1 MKKKFLSNLV
11 LIIFLNLIIKP
22 FYILGIDA
30 EIINRVGELDYGIY
44 FSIIN
49 LTFLFNIFLDLGI
62 NNFNVTNLAQHSFL
76 LKKHFSKIIPLKIL
90 LGVVYF
96 LIVSCVGYFLDYNIK
111 ILMFLLFNQFLAVF
125 LLFLR
130 SNLAGLHLFFQDSI
144 ISVLDRFL
152 LILICSLLLW
162 GNIVSSP
169 FQIIWFVYAQSC
181 SYLLAVLFS
190 VIFILK
196 KTGRFNLNW
205 DPIFSLALLK
215 RSLPYAILIF
225 LMTIYYRVDVIMIEL
240 IQGPSEAG
248 VYAGSFRFFE
258 ASNMISYL
266 FAVLLLPIF
275 SRLLKNKKPISE
287 LVLISFKIIISFAL
301 VLCFIS
307 IFYNQE
313 IIQFR
318 YGLGQFDNVELFLN
332 KSFNIFP
339 ILMFCFL
346 CISCTYIFGT
356 LLTANGN
363 LNLLNKI
370 AFSGMIINITLN
382 YFLISSYGALG
393 AAISS
398 FFTQAITAIIQI
410 FFCFSI
416 FKFNNFKFILE
427 PLFFFIIGLFIISFI
442 SIDLSEKWYVN
453 ICLFGF
459 LSIIWS
465 FITGM
470 IRFSYLKNIFSN
482 EKNLNYDK

>member
-30 EIINRVGELDYGIY
+30 EIINRVGELEYGIY

-49 LTFLFNIFLDLGI
+49 LTFLFNIFLDFGI

-90 LGVVYF
+90 LGVFYF
-96 LIVSCVGYFLDYNIK
+96 FLVSCVGYFLDYDFK
-111 ILMFLLFNQFLAVF
+111 ILMFLLLNQFLAVF

-130 SNLAGLHLFFQDSI
+130 SNLAGLHLFFKDSI

-152 LILICSLLLW
+152 LILICSVLLW
-162 GNIVSSP
+162 CNFTSFE
-169 FQIIWFVYAQSC
+169 FQIMWFVYAQTI
-181 SYLLAVLFS
+181 SYFLAVFVSL
-190 VIFILK
+190 IFILQ
-196 KTGRFNLNW
+196 KTGEFKLNW

-215 RSLPYAILIF
+215 KSFPYALLIF
-225 LMTIYYRVDVIMIEL
+225 LMTIYYRIDVIMIEL
-240 IQGPSEAG
+240 IKGPSEAG
-248 VYAGSFRFFE
+248 IYAGSFRFFE

-275 SRLLKNKKPISE
+275 SKLLKNKKSISE

-307 IFYNQE
+307 FFYGEE

-318 YGLGQFDNVELFLN
+318 YALGQFDNVEIYLK
-332 KSFNIFP
+332 KSFKIFP
-339 ILMFCFL
+339 ILMLCFL
-346 CISCTYIFGT
+346 FISCTYIFGT

-370 AFSGMIINITLN
+370 AFFGMVINIILN
-382 YFLISSYGALG
+382 YILINSHGAFG
-393 AAISS
+393 ASFSS
-398 FFTQAITAIIQI
+398 FLTQFLTAIIQI
-410 FFCFSI
+410 YFCVRI
-416 FKFNNFKFILE
+416 FKLSNLKLILE
-427 PLFFFIIGLFIISFI
+427 PLFFFIVGLLIISYLLTSF
-442 SIDLSEKWYVN
+442 SQKWYINV
-453 ICLFGF
+453 CLFGF

-465 FITGM
+465 FFTGM
-470 IRFSYLKNIFSN
+470 IRFNYLKNVFYN
-482 EKNLNYDK
+482 K

>member
-11 LIIFLNLIIKP
+11 LIIFLNLIVKP

-30 EIINRVGELDYGIY
+30 EIINRVGEMEYGIY

-62 NNFNVTNLAQHSFL
+62 NNFNVKNLAQHSFL

-90 LGVVYF
+90 LGFLYF
-96 LIVSCVGYFLDYNIK
+96 FLVSCIGYFLNYDFK
-111 ILMFLLFNQFLAVF
+111 ILVFLLFNQFLAVF

-130 SNLAGLHLFFQDSI
+130 SNLAGLHLFFKDSI

-152 LILICSLLLW
+152 LILICSMLLW
-162 GNIVSSP
+162 GNFSSSS
-169 FQIIWFVYAQSC
+169 FEIMWFVYAQTI
-181 SYLLAVLFS
+181 SYFFAVIVSLIFIFKKTGSFRFYWDPVFSLA
-190 VIFILK
+190 ILK
-196 KTGRFNLNW
+196 KSF
-205 DPIFSLALLK
+205 
-215 RSLPYAILIF
+215 PYALLIF
-225 LMTIYYRVDVIMIEL
+225 LMTIYYRIDVIMIEL
-240 IQGPSEAG
+240 IKGPSEAG
-248 VYAGSFRFFE
+248 MYAGSFRFFE

-275 SRLLKNKKPISE
+275 SRLLKNKKSISDI
-287 LVLISFKIIISFAL
+287 VFVAFKIILTFSLI
-301 VLCFIS
+301 LCVIS

-318 YGLGQFDNVELFLN
+318 YGTGQFDNIDLFLN

-346 CISCTYIFGT
+346 FISCTYVFGT

-363 LNLLNKI
+363 LKSLNQI
-370 AFSGMIINITLN
+370 AFLGMVLNIVLN
-382 YFLISSYGALG
+382 YFLIHTEGAFG
-393 AAISS
+393 ASISS
-398 FFTQAITAIIQI
+398 LLTQSITALIQI
-410 FFCFSI
+410 FLCWKI
-416 FKFNNFKFILE
+416 FKLNNLKLIIE
-427 PLFFFIIGLFIISFI
+427 PLVFFIAGLLLIGFIT
-442 SIDLSEKWYVN
+442 IDYTQKWHLN

-470 IRFSYLKNIFSN
+470 LRFNYLKYIFSN
-482 EKNLNYDK
+482 E

>member
-30 EIINRVGELDYGIY
+30 EIINRVGEVEYGIY

-49 LTFLFNIFLDLGI
+49 LTFLFNIILDLGI
-62 NNFNVTNLAQHSFL
+62 NNFNVKNLAQHSFL

-90 LGVVYF
+90 LGFFYFIVVSF
-96 LIVSCVGYFLDYNIK
+96 IGYFLDYDFK
-111 ILMFLLFNQFLAVF
+111 ILAFLLFNQFLAVL

-130 SNLAGLHLFFQDSI
+130 SNLAGLHLFFKDSI

-152 LILICSLLLW
+152 LILICSILLW
-162 GNIVSSP
+162 GNLTSSS
-169 FQIIWFVYAQSC
+169 FQIMWFVYAQTV
-181 SYLLAVLFS
+181 SYLFAVFVSL
-190 VIFILK
+190 IFIFK
-196 KTGRFNLNW
+196 KTKEFKFYW
-205 DPIFSLALLK
+205 DPIFSLVILK
-215 RSLPYAILIF
+215 KSFPYALLIF

-240 IQGPSEAG
+240 IKGPSEAG

-258 ASNMISYL
+258 ASNMISFL

-275 SRLLKNKKPISE
+275 STMLKNKKAISDI
-287 LVLISFKIIISFAL
+287 VFIAFKIILTFSL
-301 VLCFIS
+301 VLCIIS
-307 IFYNQE
+307 IFYNHD

-318 YGLGQFDNVELFLN
+318 YGLGQFENVDIFLN

-339 ILMFCFL
+339 TLMLCFL
-346 CISCTYIFGT
+346 FISCTYIFGT

-363 LNLLNKI
+363 LKLLNQI
-370 AFSGMIINITLN
+370 AFFGMVLNIILN
-382 YFLISSYGALG
+382 YYLIQYKGAFG
-393 AAISS
+393 ASISS
-398 FFTQAITAIIQI
+398 FLTQSITSIIQI
-410 FFCFSI
+410 FVCIKI
-416 FKFNNFKFILE
+416 FKLNNLILILE
-427 PLFFFIIGLFIISFI
+427 PLIFFIIGLFIIGFI
-442 SIDLSEKWYVN
+442 TIDFTQKWYLN

-470 IRFSYLKNIFSN
+470 IRFNY
-482 EKNLNYDK
+482 LNYIFYNE